1 MRPTRFQKDTL
12 VKLLRRQRIA
22 TMPELKT
29 TLGTAADMTVFRKL
43 REIDYL
49 TSYSHRGRFY
59 ALREIADFDPHG
71 LWSCRGAYFSRFG
84 SLLDT
89 VAEFVSRSDQGY
101 FSAELDGQLHVAV
114 KDPLRQLVGERRLA
128 REEIGGL
135 YLYLSPESATRRQ
148 QRLRRQ
154 ATFAAIAPAPIS
166 LASADVVDTTDEAG
180 TALLLFFS
188 LLDEQHRRLFAG
200 LESLRRGWGGD
211 RHVAELLDLDAHTV
225 GRGRKELST
234 WDLQLDHVRRPGG
247 GRKRLEKKLPK

>member
-59 ALREIADFDPHG
+59 ALREIADFDPQG
-71 LWSCRGAYFSRFG
+71 LWSWRGAHFSRFG

-101 FSAELDGQLHVAV
+101 FSAELDAQLHVVV
-114 KDPLRQLVGERRLA
+114 KDPLRQLVGERRLT
-128 REEIGGL
+128 REEIGGF
-135 YLYLSPESATRRQ
+135 YLYLSPEPATRRQ

-154 ATFAAIAPAPIS
+154 ATFAAAAAAPTSPAPAQG
-166 LASADVVDTTDEAG
+166 ADTTDEAG

-211 RHVAELLDLDAHTV
+211 RHVAELLNLNPHTV

-247 GRKRLEKKLPK
+247 GRQRLEKKLPK